1 MWSAWICPWLLRHL
15 PSAEQHMSGM
25 SLPPVSE
32 LVSTGVSSLGLTGE
46 WGAVGEGWQVK
57 SWGWTRRVG
66 ALIGYSVWTRTHATP
81 AVVFRP
87 FSQAFPS
94 LELANY
100 ILSPHLIICTI
111 YVTLLS
117 MQLTVEVFWLFAHH
131 LLTHIFNPQPV
142 EPNPPPQSSACGG
155 EVTEAHRDGWSQR
168 RRVSEKVGCW

>member
-1 MWSAWICPWLLRHL
+1 
-15 PSAEQHMSGM
+15 M

-57 SWGWTRRVG
+57 SWGWTRRAG

-117 MQLTVEVFWLFAHH
+117 MQLTAEVFWLFAHH

-142 EPNPPPQSSACGG
+142 EPNPPPPLRAQPAGG
-155 EVTEAHRDGWSQR
+155 RLQRHTEMDGAKDGEWVR
-168 RRVSEKVGCW
+168 RWDAGKGRICLPPHCVFNPLCLSH

>member
-1 MWSAWICPWLLRHL
+1 
-15 PSAEQHMSGM
+15 M

-57 SWGWTRRVG
+57 SWGWTRRAG

-100 ILSPHLIICTI
+100 ILSPLLIICTI

-142 EPNPPPQSSACGG
+142 EPNPPPPQSSACGW